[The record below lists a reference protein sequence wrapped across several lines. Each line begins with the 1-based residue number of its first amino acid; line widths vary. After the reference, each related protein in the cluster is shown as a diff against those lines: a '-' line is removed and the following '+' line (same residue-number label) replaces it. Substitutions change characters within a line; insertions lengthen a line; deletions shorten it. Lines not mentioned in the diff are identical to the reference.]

1 MMIPYVRIG
10 CRYADNRRGHVGAG
24 IDHLRGPAKLRG
36 HFFDLRYLIFDGQGV
51 IPHQV
56 LRSAQSLLHSAHV
69 HAAGHNEEQI
79 AAEILHPRRHRG
91 ADADDDT
98 QHGEPGPQGITAD
111 GPQCDANDRPDHRE
125 TSARRSRTG
134 SSPTMNPSLKCTSR
148 CANRATSYSW
158 VTRMIVSPRSFSPCS
173 RAMISSPVRLS
184 RLPVGSSARITCG
197 LVTSARAMATRCC
210 SPPDIC
216 EG

>member
-91 ADADDDT
+91 ARAGAQGHHGHHGADADDNT
-98 QHGEPGPQGITAD
+98 QHGEPGPQGVTPD
-111 GPQCDANDRPDHRE
+111 GPQRDADDRPDHRE
-125 TSARRSRTG
+125 TSTRRSRTG
-134 SSPTMNPSLKCTSR
+134 SSPTMSPSLKCTSR
-148 CANRATSYSW
+148 EANRATSYSW

-173 RAMISSPVRLS
+173 RAMISSPVRPS
-184 RLPVGSSARITCG
+184 WAGPAVPGCAYRSTCP
-197 LVTSARAMATRCC
+197 TRTA
-210 SPPDIC
+210 P
-216 EG
+216 